1 MDERAKAR
9 RFCLRLLV
17 YLLGTVSLA
26 AGLVLNT
33 KTSLGVSAI
42 ISIPYS
48 ISQIWTLDFANVTLA
63 AYCVFVLVQMLLHA
77 IKQRPGWKRLLLL
90 DILQIPL
97 SVIFT
102 RFMNVFT
109 AVIPDFAT
117 QFSGSFLGSFWGR
130 FLFLLLAVVLTG
142 VGAAFT
148 LYMRLI
154 PNPGDGIVQAI
165 ADFTGMKIGDMK
177 NIFDLCC
184 IVFSTCL
191 SLIFAHKVIGIGIGT
206 LAAMLGT
213 GRVIA
218 LCNLTFGKTFE
229 RLVSSGSDIIPGTHN
244 KP

>member
-1 MDERAKAR
+1 MGEKANAR
-9 RFCLRLLV
+9 KFCLRLLV
-17 YLLGTVSLA
+17 YLLGTVLLA

-48 ISQIWTLDFANVTLA
+48 VSQIWTLDFSNVTLA

-77 IKQRPGWKRLLLL
+77 IKQRPGWKKLLLL
-90 DILQIPL
+90 DVLQIPL
-97 SVIFT
+97 SVVFT
-102 RFMNVFT
+102 RFMNAFT

-117 QFSGSFLGSFWGR
+117 QFSGGFLGGFWGR
-130 FLFLLLAVVLTG
+130 FIFLLLAVILTG
-142 VGAAFT
+142 TGAAFT

-165 ADFTGMKIGDMK
+165 ADFTGIKMGDMK

-184 IVFSTCL
+184 IVFSACL
-191 SLIFAHKVIGIGIGT
+191 SLIFAHKIIGIGIGT

-218 LCNLTFGKTFE
+218 LCNLIFGKVFE
-229 RLVSSGSDIIPGTHN
+229 RLVSPGSEI
-244 KP
+244 KQA